1 MNKSL
6 LTLIAA
12 KTLKHITF
20 ITYSPFSGYVSKEL
34 TSVHEISEGRIV
46 FKGQNMEMSVI
57 EAQCSI
63 IATGDRQ
70 VEVAIE
76 GNRDTFFLSW

>member
-6 LTLIAA
+6 LPLIAA

-20 ITYSPFSGYVSKEL
+20 IVYTPFSGYVTKDL

-46 FKGQNMEMSVI
+46 FKGHGMEMSVV
-57 EAQCSI
+57 AGQCEI
-63 IATGDRQ
+63 ISTMDRQ
-70 VEVAIE
+70 VEVAIKGE
-76 GNRDTFFLSW
+76 RDTFFLSW